1 MNQEWKKY
9 LALAV
14 VAVILAAGLVLST
27 YIATRGLVEVK
38 GTNTITVTGSAK
50 QQIKSDLIVWDGS
63 FSAQSAQVSE
73 AYAKLKADSEKVRKY
88 LEGKGIA
95 DSDMVFSSINTNTLY
110 EVNANG
116 QYTSNILGYRLE
128 QRVEISSSDVDKIT
142 QVSREATEII
152 NDGVEFQSFPPQYYY
167 TKIADLKVSMLAEA
181 TKDAKNRA
189 QQIAEN
195 TGSQIGAL
203 RSAKMGVFQITPLYS
218 TEVADYGIND
228 TSSLDKEITAVVT
241 CSFEMK

>member
-9 LALAV
+9 LALTV

-38 GTNTITVTGSAK
+38 GSNTITVTGSAK

-116 QYTSNILGYRLE
+116 QYTSNILGYRLD